1 MSRVEFLPSRTPP
14 KAAWTVVATGWV
26 VAIGMAV
33 LTIHLHQ
40 RAADSHRAAQ
50 ESAEALR
57 VPAHRVFDAPSY
69 EADARAALRL
79 NSNALDDALRQVE
92 GVSVIGTQ
100 VRSVDIDLE
109 NGRAQVVLDFKDVAS
124 LKAYLEA
131 INAGRDLDRW
141 LLKKLDQRRDVTG
154 ASTSLG
160 AILERQL

>member
-1 MSRVEFLPSRTPP
+1 MNRVEFLTSRTPP
-14 KAAWTVVATGWV
+14 NAAWTLVAAGWIA
-26 VAIGMAV
+26 AIGMAFV
-33 LTIHLHQ
+33 TIQLHR
-40 RAADSHRAAQ
+40 RAADSHRAVQ
-50 ESAEALR
+50 ESAAELR
-57 VPAHRVFDAPSY
+57 LPARRVFDAPVY
-69 EADARAALRL
+69 ETDARAALKL

-109 NGRAQVVLDFKDVAS
+109 NGRAQIMLDFKDVAS

-154 ASTSLG
+154 ASPSLG
-160 AILERQL
+160 AILERPL